1 MSNNL
6 IFQDR
11 YNAGLNSTFVGAGG
25 GTAFQANP
33 ADTDDSYWYIYHAW
47 RYDQVTNLIKVLR
60 S

>member
-1 MSNNL
+1 MSKNVL
-6 IFQDR
+6 FQDR

-47 RYDQVTNLIKVLR
+47 RYDQVLIL
-60 S
+60 